1 MAEQSSTEAV
11 ATVSYHKGNNKS
23 PLLSLSSRS
32 HSSFTRMALVKA
44 GNETKEKWR
53 LLLCEKQSPLR
64 RMYWGRGLELAPNL
78 DLLKGL
84 DDVAHLY
91 IVVVL
96 DIDTALE
103 T

>member
-1 MAEQSSTEAV
+1 MELECQW
-11 ATVSYHKGNNKS
+11 GGGWNW
-23 PLLSLSSRS
+23 
-32 HSSFTRMALVKA
+32 SFTYMALVKA

-53 LLLCEKQSPLR
+53 PLLCEKQSPLR
-64 RMYWGRGLELAPNL
+64 QMCWGRGLELAPNL